1 MKFLLLGTRLI
12 ALSGLRTRT
21 VRIADKLKFSETM
34 AYSIVLLG
42 VRDQEKKFNL
52 NLIIN
57 SKLNLSLP
65 SNDNNKIES
74 IPRLGH
80 VRILAKEAHGAYF
93 YHHFNEKKRV
103 NHMIQIAQDGAPR

>member
-52 NLIIN
+52 NLI
-57 SKLNLSLP
+57 
-65 SNDNNKIES
+65 
-74 IPRLGH
+74 
-80 VRILAKEAHGAYF
+80 
-93 YHHFNEKKRV
+93 
-103 NHMIQIAQDGAPR
+103 